1 MSKVYFCFLSITE
14 WNPDTIPKFA
24 MVDFDNA
31 EIISLE
37 RVFPTIKIFL
47 CDFYREQAWHRYH
60 CYLLLK
66 GRIIDLYQPCICLTN
81 HLILYT
87 YIY

>member
-1 MSKVYFCFLSITE
+1 MSKAYFCFLPITE

-24 MVDFDNA
+24 MVHFDNA

-47 CDFYREQAWHRYH
+47 CGFHREQ
-60 CYLLLK
+60 
-66 GRIIDLYQPCICLTN
+66 T
-81 HLILYT
+81 
-87 YIY
+87 

>member
-1 MSKVYFCFLSITE
+1 MSKVYFCFLPITE

-24 MVDFDNA
+24 MVDFNNA

-47 CDFYREQAWHRYH
+47 CDFHREQTWHRYH
-60 CYLLLK
+60 C
-66 GRIIDLYQPCICLTN
+66 
-81 HLILYT
+81 
-87 YIY
+87 